1 MPQLNIA
8 DFSQQLVWLA
18 ITFVFLY
25 LMMSKVALPQV
36 ARVLDA
42 RAAKITA
49 DVKAAEALKA
59 EAETTLAA
67 YEKAMAE
74 ARAKA
79 TATIQQAAQQAAATA
94 AARQADF
101 AGVLKERS
109 DAAEQRIAAARAAA
123 LKDIGQMAGD
133 VTAAAVARLVG
144 SPAPESTVRQAVD
157 AAMRGRG

>member
-8 DFSQQLVWLA
+8 DFSPQLVWLA

-25 LMMSKVALPQV
+25 VMMSRVALPQV

-42 RAAKITA
+42 RAAKIAT

-59 EAETTLAA
+59 EAEATLAA
-67 YEKAMAE
+67 YEAAMAE

-79 TATIQQAAQQAAATA
+79 TATINQAAQQAAATA

-101 AGVLKERS
+101 ASVLKERS
-109 DAAEQRIAAARAAA
+109 DAAEQRIAASRTAA
-123 LKDIGQMAGD
+123 LEHLGQMASE
-133 VTAAAVARLVG
+133 VTGAAVTRLVG
-144 SPAPESTVRQAVD
+144 SAAPQAAVRAAVD
-157 AAMRGRG
+157 AALRGRG